1 MEFISDTYEEW
12 CYSYITELNDGRLV
26 MSDEM
31 KIYIFTENTLDIELI
46 ITLPKEK
53 KMIMTLFM
61 MVY

>member
-31 KIYIFTENTLDIELI
+31 KIYIIL
-46 ITLPKEK
+46 
-53 KMIMTLFM
+53 
-61 MVY
+61 